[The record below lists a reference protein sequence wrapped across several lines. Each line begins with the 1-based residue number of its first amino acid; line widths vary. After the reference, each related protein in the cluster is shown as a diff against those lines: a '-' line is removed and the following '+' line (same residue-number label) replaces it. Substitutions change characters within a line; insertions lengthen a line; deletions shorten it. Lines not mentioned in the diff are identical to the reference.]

1 MDMWIKKPEFIFII
15 FAFIFGVI
23 FMFLTPPYKVPDE
36 SSHLLRACEVADGI
50 FYNKTP
56 AQNVDC
62 DKYIQK
68 QFSLIRPAEVYQV
81 TGYPPVLYAFSA
93 LGLNAGKL
101 WGGAVMF
108 YLGRIFNLLMWIA
121 LIAVAIRITPVF
133 KYQFL
138 FAALL
143 PMSVY
148 VGMSLS
154 ADAFNN
160 AFSFLFFAY
169 LFKLIYDKK
178 DLERQDYI
186 LLVLMS
192 LLSAF
197 TKGAIYPIFLFF
209 FLPIRKHKYLF
220 SILCLGLAFA
230 LMSWWAAIN
239 LPFYNPHASPELH
252 KYLLFHEPVDFMV
265 LYAKA
270 LGFNSVFYYIRGCI
284 GILGPLLDV
293 RFALP
298 VYVITT
304 MVFFSSFLVQP
315 EKKISNKQRMLAL
328 AVFFMFLTMLHCV
341 LYITWTPA
349 GTYKISGF
357 QGRYLISIL
366 PFIFLIFAQNKDYV
380 SEKFQKYYKIFLIIF
395 IFLLLLYASWIL
407 LKTYHMRWV
416 IHLLY

>member
-1 MDMWIKKPEFIFII
+1 MRIRKPEFIFII
-15 FAFIFGVI
+15 FAFIFGVV

-56 AQNVDC
+56 AQNVEC

-209 FLPIRKHKYLF
+209 FLPIKKYKYLF
-220 SILCLGLAFA
+220 SISCLGLAFA

-239 LPFYNPHASPELH
+239 LPFYNPQASPELH
-252 KYLLFHEPVDFMV
+252 RYLLLHNPFDFV
-265 LYAKA
+265 LLYIKA
-270 LGFNSVFYYIRGCI
+270 LIHNCIYYIRSCI
-284 GILGPLLDV
+284 GILGLLDV

-298 VYVITT
+298 VYIIT
-304 MVFFSSFLVQP
+304 MLVFFSSFFFLP
-315 EKKISNKQRMLAL
+315 EKKVSNPQRILSL
-328 AVFFMFLTMLHCV
+328 AVLFMFLTMLHCV

>member
-1 MDMWIKKPEFIFII
+1 MRIGKPEFIFII

-56 AQNVDC
+56 AQNVEC
-62 DKYIQK
+62 DKYIQR

-93 LGLNAGKL
+93 LGLNVGKL

-121 LIAVAIRITPVF
+121 LIAAAIRITPVF

-209 FLPIRKHKYLF
+209 FLPIKKHKYLF
-220 SILCLGLAFA
+220 SFLCLGAAFA
-230 LMSWWAAIN
+230 LMSWWASIN
-239 LPFYNPHASPELH
+239 LPFYNPQASPDIH
-252 KYLLFHEPVDFMV
+252 RYLLLHNPFDFIL
-265 LYAKA
+265 LYIKA
-270 LGFNSVFYYIRGCI
+270 LIHNCFYYIRGCI
-284 GILGPLLDV
+284 GILGLLDV
-293 RFALP
+293 RFALHI
-298 VYVITT
+298 YIITILA
-304 MVFFSSFLVQP
+304 FFSSFFFLP
-315 EKKISNKQRMLAL
+315 EKKVSNPQRILSL
-328 AVFFMFLTMLHCV
+328 AVLFMFLTMLHCV
-341 LYITWTPA
+341 LYITWTPV

-380 SEKFQKYYKIFLIIF
+380 SEKFQKYYKILLIIF

-407 LKTYHMRWV
+407 LKTYHTRWV
-416 IHLLY
+416 IPILYHFL

>member
-1 MDMWIKKPEFIFII
+1 MRIRKPEFIFII
-15 FAFIFGVI
+15 FAFIFGVV

-56 AQNVDC
+56 AQNVEC

-209 FLPIRKHKYLF
+209 FLPIKKYKYLF
-220 SILCLGLAFA
+220 SISCLGLAFA

-239 LPFYNPHASPELH
+239 LPFYNPQASPELH
-252 KYLLFHEPVDFMV
+252 RYLLLHNPFDFV
-265 LYAKA
+265 LLYIKA
-270 LGFNSVFYYIRGCI
+270 LIHNCFYYIRSCI
-284 GILGPLLDV
+284 GILGLLDV

-298 VYVITT
+298 VYIIT
-304 MVFFSSFLVQP
+304 MLVFFSSFFFLP
-315 EKKISNKQRMLAL
+315 EKKVSNPQRILSL
-328 AVFFMFLTMLHCV
+328 AVLFMFLTMLHCV

>member
-1 MDMWIKKPEFIFII
+1 MRIWKPEFIFII

-56 AQNVDC
+56 AQNVEC
-62 DKYIQK
+62 DKYIQR

-81 TGYPPVLYAFSA
+81 TGYPPVLYAFSS
-93 LGLNAGKL
+93 LGLNAGKF

-121 LIAVAIRITPVF
+121 LIAAAIRITPVF

-192 LLSAF
+192 VLSAF

-209 FLPIRKHKYLF
+209 FLPIKKHKYLF
-220 SILCLGLAFA
+220 SFLCLGAAFA
-230 LMSWWAAIN
+230 LMSWWASIN
-239 LPFYNPHASPELH
+239 LPFYNPQASPDIH
-252 KYLLFHEPVDFMV
+252 RYLLLHNPFDFIL
-265 LYAKA
+265 LYIKA
-270 LGFNSVFYYIRGCI
+270 LIHNCFYYIRGCI
-284 GILGPLLDV
+284 GILGLLDV
-293 RFALP
+293 RFALHI
-298 VYVITT
+298 YIITILA
-304 MVFFSSFLVQP
+304 FFSSFFFLP
-315 EKKISNKQRMLAL
+315 EKKVSNPQRILSL
-328 AVFFMFLTMLHCV
+328 AVLFMFLTMLHCV
-341 LYITWTPA
+341 LYITWTPV

-380 SEKFQKYYKIFLIIF
+380 SEKFQKYYKILLIIF

-407 LKTYHMRWV
+407 LKTYHTRWV
-416 IHLLY
+416 IPILYHFL

>member
-1 MDMWIKKPEFIFII
+1 MRIRKPEFIFII
-15 FAFIFGVI
+15 FAFIFGVV
-23 FMFLTPPYKVPDE
+23 FMFFTPPYKVPDE

-56 AQNVDC
+56 AQNVEC

-209 FLPIRKHKYLF
+209 FLPIKKHKYLF

-239 LPFYNPHASPELH
+239 LPFYNPQASPELH
-252 KYLLFHEPVDFMV
+252 RYLLLHNPFDFV
-265 LYAKA
+265 LLYIKA
-270 LGFNSVFYYIRGCI
+270 LIHNCFYYIRGCI
-284 GILGPLLDV
+284 GILGLLDV

-298 VYVITT
+298 VYIIT
-304 MVFFSSFLVQP
+304 MLVFFSSFFFLP
-315 EKKISNKQRMLAL
+315 EKKVSNPQRILSL
-328 AVFFMFLTMLHCV
+328 AVLFMFLTMLHCV

-380 SEKFQKYYKIFLIIF
+380 SEKFQKYYKLFLIIF

>member
-1 MDMWIKKPEFIFII
+1 MRISKPEFIFII
-15 FAFIFGVI
+15 FAFIFGVV

-56 AQNVDC
+56 AQNVEC

-209 FLPIRKHKYLF
+209 FLPIKKHKYLF

-239 LPFYNPHASPELH
+239 LPFYNPQASPELH
-252 KYLLFHEPVDFMV
+252 RYLLLHNPFDFV
-265 LYAKA
+265 LLYIKA
-270 LGFNSVFYYIRGCI
+270 LIHNCFYYIRGCI
-284 GILGPLLDV
+284 GILGLLDV

-298 VYVITT
+298 VYIIT
-304 MVFFSSFLVQP
+304 MLVFFFSFFFLP
-315 EKKISNKQRMLAL
+315 EKKVSNPQRILSL
-328 AVFFMFLTMLHCV
+328 AVLFMFLTMLHCV

>member
-1 MDMWIKKPEFIFII
+1 
-15 FAFIFGVI
+15 
-23 FMFLTPPYKVPDE
+23 MFLTPPYKVPDE

-56 AQNVDC
+56 AQNVEC

-209 FLPIRKHKYLF
+209 FLPIKKYKYLF
-220 SILCLGLAFA
+220 SISCLGLAFA

-239 LPFYNPHASPELH
+239 LPFYNPQASPELH
-252 KYLLFHEPVDFMV
+252 RYLLLHNPFDFV
-265 LYAKA
+265 LLYIKA
-270 LGFNSVFYYIRGCI
+270 LIHNCFYYIRSCI
-284 GILGPLLDV
+284 GILGLLDV

-298 VYVITT
+298 VYIIT
-304 MVFFSSFLVQP
+304 MLVFFSSFFFLP
-315 EKKISNKQRMLAL
+315 EKKVSNPQRILSL
-328 AVFFMFLTMLHCV
+328 AVLFMFLTMLHCV

>member
-1 MDMWIKKPEFIFII
+1 
-15 FAFIFGVI
+15 
-23 FMFLTPPYKVPDE
+23 MFLTPPYKVPDE

-56 AQNVDC
+56 AQNVEC
-62 DKYIQK
+62 DKYIQR

-81 TGYPPVLYAFSA
+81 TGYPPVLYAFSS
-93 LGLNAGKL
+93 LGLNAGKF

-121 LIAVAIRITPVF
+121 LIAAAIRITPVF

-192 LLSAF
+192 VLSAF

-209 FLPIRKHKYLF
+209 FLPIKKHKYLF
-220 SILCLGLAFA
+220 SFLCLGAAFA
-230 LMSWWAAIN
+230 LMSWWASIN
-239 LPFYNPHASPELH
+239 LPFYNPQASPDIH
-252 KYLLFHEPVDFMV
+252 RYLLLHNPFDFIL
-265 LYAKA
+265 LYIKA
-270 LGFNSVFYYIRGCI
+270 LIHNCFYYIRGCI
-284 GILGPLLDV
+284 GILGLLDV
-293 RFALP
+293 RFALHI
-298 VYVITT
+298 YIITILA
-304 MVFFSSFLVQP
+304 FFSSFFFLP
-315 EKKISNKQRMLAL
+315 EKKVSNPQRILSL
-328 AVFFMFLTMLHCV
+328 AVLFMFLTMLHCV
-341 LYITWTPA
+341 LYITWTPV

-380 SEKFQKYYKIFLIIF
+380 SEKFQKYYKILLIIF

-407 LKTYHMRWV
+407 LKTYHTRWV
-416 IHLLY
+416 IPILYHFL

>member
-1 MDMWIKKPEFIFII
+1 
-15 FAFIFGVI
+15 
-23 FMFLTPPYKVPDE
+23 MFLTPPYKVPDE
-36 SSHLLRACEVADGI
+36 SSHLLRACVVADGI

-56 AQNVDC
+56 AQNVEC

-209 FLPIRKHKYLF
+209 FLPIKKYKYLF
-220 SILCLGLAFA
+220 SISCLGLAFA

-239 LPFYNPHASPELH
+239 LPFYNPQASPELH
-252 KYLLFHEPVDFMV
+252 RYLLLHNPFDFV
-265 LYAKA
+265 LLYIKA
-270 LGFNSVFYYIRGCI
+270 LIHNCFYYIRSCI
-284 GILGPLLDV
+284 GILGLLDV

-298 VYVITT
+298 VYIIT
-304 MVFFSSFLVQP
+304 MLVFFSSFFFLP
-315 EKKISNKQRMLAL
+315 EKKVSNPQRILSL
-328 AVFFMFLTMLHCV
+328 AVLFMFLTMLHCV

>member
-68 QFSLIRPAEVYQV
+68 NLLLVRPAEVYQV
-81 TGYPPVLYAFSA
+81 TGYPPLLYAFSA
-93 LGLNAGKL
+93 LGLNVGKF
-101 WGGAVMF
+101 WGGAIMF

-169 LFKLIYDKK
+169 IFKLIFEKK
-178 DLERQDYI
+178 ELARRDYI
-186 LLVLMS
+186 LLVVMS

-209 FLPIRKHKYLF
+209 FLPIKKRKYKYLF
-220 SILCLGLAFA
+220 SISCLGIAFA
-230 LMSWWAAIN
+230 LMSCWAAIN
-239 LPFYNPHASPELH
+239 LPFYNPMASPDLH
-252 KYLLFHEPVDFMV
+252 RYLLLHEPGDFIM
-265 LYAKA
+265 LYLKS
-270 LGFNSVFYYIRGCI
+270 LGFNSVFYYLRGCI

-293 RFALP
+293 RFDIP

-304 MVFFSSFLVQP
+304 MVFFSSFLVLP

-349 GTYKISGF
+349 LTYKISGF
-357 QGRYLISIL
+357 QGRYLISVL
-366 PFIFLIFAQNKDYV
+366 PFIFLILAQNKNYV
-380 SEKFQKYYKIFLIIF
+380 SENFQKYYKIFLIIF

-407 LKTYHMRWV
+407 LKT
-416 IHLLY
+416 

>member
-1 MDMWIKKPEFIFII
+1 
-15 FAFIFGVI
+15 
-23 FMFLTPPYKVPDE
+23 MFLTPPYKVPDE

-56 AQNVDC
+56 AQNVEC

-209 FLPIRKHKYLF
+209 FLPIKKYKYLF
-220 SILCLGLAFA
+220 SISCLGLAFA

-239 LPFYNPHASPELH
+239 LPFYNPQASPELH
-252 KYLLFHEPVDFMV
+252 RYLLLHNPFDFV
-265 LYAKA
+265 LLYIKA
-270 LGFNSVFYYIRGCI
+270 LIHNCFYYII
-284 GILGPLLDV
+284 
-293 RFALP
+293 
-298 VYVITT
+298 
-304 MVFFSSFLVQP
+304 
-315 EKKISNKQRMLAL
+315 
-328 AVFFMFLTMLHCV
+328 
-341 LYITWTPA
+341 
-349 GTYKISGF
+349 
-357 QGRYLISIL
+357 
-366 PFIFLIFAQNKDYV
+366 
-380 SEKFQKYYKIFLIIF
+380 
-395 IFLLLLYASWIL
+395 
-407 LKTYHMRWV
+407 
-416 IHLLY
+416 

>member
-1 MDMWIKKPEFIFII
+1 
-15 FAFIFGVI
+15 
-23 FMFLTPPYKVPDE
+23 MFLTPPYKVPDE

-56 AQNVDC
+56 AQNVEC

-209 FLPIRKHKYLF
+209 FLPIKKYKYLF
-220 SILCLGLAFA
+220 SISFLGLAFA

-239 LPFYNPHASPELH
+239 LPFYNPQASPELH
-252 KYLLFHEPVDFMV
+252 RYLLLHNPFDFV
-265 LYAKA
+265 LLYIKA
-270 LGFNSVFYYIRGCI
+270 LIHNCFYYIRSCI
-284 GILGPLLDV
+284 GILGLLDV

-298 VYVITT
+298 VYIIT
-304 MVFFSSFLVQP
+304 MLVFFSSFFFLP
-315 EKKISNKQRMLAL
+315 EKKVSNPQRILSL
-328 AVFFMFLTMLHCV
+328 AVLFMFLTMLHCV

>member
-1 MDMWIKKPEFIFII
+1 MRIRKPEFIFII
-15 FAFIFGVI
+15 FAFIFGVV
-23 FMFLTPPYKVPDE
+23 FMFFTPPYKVPDE

-56 AQNVDC
+56 AQNVEC

-192 LLSAF
+192 LLRAF

-209 FLPIRKHKYLF
+209 FLPIKKHKYLF

-239 LPFYNPHASPELH
+239 LPFYNPQASPELH
-252 KYLLFHEPVDFMV
+252 RYLLLHNPFDFV
-265 LYAKA
+265 LLYIKA
-270 LGFNSVFYYIRGCI
+270 LIHNCFYYIRGCI
-284 GILGPLLDV
+284 GILGLLDV

-298 VYVITT
+298 VYIIT
-304 MVFFSSFLVQP
+304 MLVFFSSFFFLP
-315 EKKISNKQRMLAL
+315 EKKVSNPQRILSL
-328 AVFFMFLTMLHCV
+328 AVLFMFLTMLHCV

>member
-1 MDMWIKKPEFIFII
+1 
-15 FAFIFGVI
+15 
-23 FMFLTPPYKVPDE
+23 
-36 SSHLLRACEVADGI
+36 
-50 FYNKTP
+50 
-56 AQNVDC
+56 
-62 DKYIQK
+62 
-68 QFSLIRPAEVYQV
+68 
-81 TGYPPVLYAFSA
+81 
-93 LGLNAGKL
+93 
-101 WGGAVMF
+101 
-108 YLGRIFNLLMWIA
+108 
-121 LIAVAIRITPVF
+121 
-133 KYQFL
+133 
-138 FAALL
+138 
-143 PMSVY
+143 MSVY

-239 LPFYNPHASPELH
+239 LPFYNPQASPELH
-252 KYLLFHEPVDFMV
+252 RYLLLHNPFDFV
-265 LYAKA
+265 LLYIKA
-270 LGFNSVFYYIRGCI
+270 LIHNCFYYIRGCI
-284 GILGPLLDV
+284 GILGLLDV

-298 VYVITT
+298 VYIIT
-304 MVFFSSFLVQP
+304 MLVFFSSFFFLP
-315 EKKISNKQRMLAL
+315 EKKVSNKQRMLAL

>member
-1 MDMWIKKPEFIFII
+1 MRIWKPEFIFII

-56 AQNVDC
+56 AQNVEC
-62 DKYIQK
+62 DKYIQR

-93 LGLNAGKL
+93 LGLNAGKF

-121 LIAVAIRITPVF
+121 LIAAAIRITPVF

-209 FLPIRKHKYLF
+209 FLPIKKHKYLF
-220 SILCLGLAFA
+220 SFLCLGAAFA
-230 LMSWWAAIN
+230 LMSWWASIN
-239 LPFYNPHASPELH
+239 LPFYNPQASPDIH
-252 KYLLFHEPVDFMV
+252 RYLLLHNPFDFIL
-265 LYAKA
+265 LYIKA
-270 LGFNSVFYYIRGCI
+270 LIHNCFYYIRGCI
-284 GILGPLLDV
+284 GILGLLDV
-293 RFALP
+293 RFALHI
-298 VYVITT
+298 YIITILA
-304 MVFFSSFLVQP
+304 FFSSFFFLP
-315 EKKISNKQRMLAL
+315 EKKVSNPQRILSL
-328 AVFFMFLTMLHCV
+328 AVLFMFLTMLHCV
-341 LYITWTPA
+341 LYITWTPV

-380 SEKFQKYYKIFLIIF
+380 SEKFQKYYKILLIIF

-407 LKTYHMRWV
+407 LKTYHTRWV
-416 IHLLY
+416 IPILYHFL

>member
-1 MDMWIKKPEFIFII
+1 
-15 FAFIFGVI
+15 
-23 FMFLTPPYKVPDE
+23 MFLTPPYKVPDE

-56 AQNVDC
+56 AQNVEC
-62 DKYIQK
+62 DKYIQR

-93 LGLNAGKL
+93 LGLNVGKL

-121 LIAVAIRITPVF
+121 LIAAAIRITPVF

-209 FLPIRKHKYLF
+209 FLPIKKHKYLF
-220 SILCLGLAFA
+220 SFLCLGAAFA
-230 LMSWWAAIN
+230 LMSWWASIN
-239 LPFYNPHASPELH
+239 LPFYNPQASPDIH
-252 KYLLFHEPVDFMV
+252 RYLLLHNPFDFIL
-265 LYAKA
+265 LYIKA
-270 LGFNSVFYYIRGCI
+270 LIHNCFYYIRGCI
-284 GILGPLLDV
+284 GILGLLDV
-293 RFALP
+293 RFALHI
-298 VYVITT
+298 YIITILA
-304 MVFFSSFLVQP
+304 FFSSFFFLP
-315 EKKISNKQRMLAL
+315 EKKVSNPQRILSL
-328 AVFFMFLTMLHCV
+328 AVLFMFLTMLHCV
-341 LYITWTPA
+341 LYITWTPV

-380 SEKFQKYYKIFLIIF
+380 SEKFQKYYKILLIIF

-407 LKTYHMRWV
+407 LKTYHTRWV
-416 IHLLY
+416 IPILYHFL

>member
-1 MDMWIKKPEFIFII
+1 MRIGKPEFIFII

-56 AQNVDC
+56 AQNVEC
-62 DKYIQK
+62 DKYIQR
-68 QFSLIRPAEVYQV
+68 QFFLVRPAEVYQV
-81 TGYPPVLYAFSA
+81 TGYPPVLFTFSA
-93 LGLNAGKL
+93 LGLNAGKF

-108 YLGRIFNLLMWIA
+108 YLGRIFNLLMWIV
-121 LIAVAIRITPVF
+121 LIAAAIRITPVF

-192 LLSAF
+192 VLSAF

-209 FLPIRKHKYLF
+209 FLPIKKHKYLF
-220 SILCLGLAFA
+220 SFLCLGAAFA
-230 LMSWWAAIN
+230 LMSWWASIN
-239 LPFYNPHASPELH
+239 LPFYNPQASPDIH
-252 KYLLFHEPVDFMV
+252 RYLLLHNPFDFIL
-265 LYAKA
+265 LYIKA
-270 LGFNSVFYYIRGCI
+270 LIHNCFYYIRGCI
-284 GILGPLLDV
+284 GILGLLDV
-293 RFALP
+293 RFALHI
-298 VYVITT
+298 YIITILA
-304 MVFFSSFLVQP
+304 FFSSFFFLP
-315 EKKISNKQRMLAL
+315 EKKVSNPQRILSL
-328 AVFFMFLTMLHCV
+328 AVLFMFLTMLHCV
-341 LYITWTPA
+341 LYITWTPV

-380 SEKFQKYYKIFLIIF
+380 SEKFQKYYKILLIIF

-407 LKTYHMRWV
+407 LKTYHTRWV
-416 IHLLY
+416 IPILYHFL

>member
-1 MDMWIKKPEFIFII
+1 MRISKPEFIFII
-15 FAFIFGVI
+15 FAFIFGVV

-56 AQNVDC
+56 AQNVEC

-209 FLPIRKHKYLF
+209 FLPIKKHKYLF

-239 LPFYNPHASPELH
+239 LPFYNPQASPELH
-252 KYLLFHEPVDFMV
+252 RYLLLHNPFDFV
-265 LYAKA
+265 LLYIKA
-270 LGFNSVFYYIRGCI
+270 LIHNCFYYIRGCI
-284 GILGPLLDV
+284 GILGLLDV

-298 VYVITT
+298 VYIITAI
-304 MVFFSSFLVQP
+304 VFLSSFLLLP
-315 EKKISNKQRMLAL
+315 EKKVSNPQRILSL
-328 AVFFMFLTMLHCV
+328 AVLFMFLTMLHCV

-380 SEKFQKYYKIFLIIF
+380 SEKFQKYYKLFLIIF

>member
-1 MDMWIKKPEFIFII
+1 MRIRKPEFIFII
-15 FAFIFGVI
+15 FAFIFGVV

-56 AQNVDC
+56 AQNVEC

-93 LGLNAGKL
+93 FGLNAGKL

-108 YLGRIFNLLMWIA
+108 YLGRIFNLLMWIV

-143 PMSVY
+143 PMSIY

-209 FLPIRKHKYLF
+209 FLPIKKHKYLF

-239 LPFYNPHASPELH
+239 LPFYNPQASPELH
-252 KYLLFHEPVDFMV
+252 RYLLLHNPFDFV
-265 LYAKA
+265 LLYIKA
-270 LGFNSVFYYIRGCI
+270 LIHNCFYYIRGCI
-284 GILGPLLDV
+284 GILGLLDV

-298 VYVITT
+298 VYIIT
-304 MVFFSSFLVQP
+304 MLVFFSSFFFLP
-315 EKKISNKQRMLAL
+315 EKKVSNPQRILSL
-328 AVFFMFLTMLHCV
+328 AVLFMFLTMLHCV

>member
-1 MDMWIKKPEFIFII
+1 MRIRKPEFIFII
-15 FAFIFGVI
+15 FAFIFGVV

-56 AQNVDC
+56 AQNVEC

-209 FLPIRKHKYLF
+209 FLPIKKYKYLF
-220 SILCLGLAFA
+220 SISFLGLAFA

-239 LPFYNPHASPELH
+239 LPFYNPQASPELH
-252 KYLLFHEPVDFMV
+252 RYLLLHNPFDFV
-265 LYAKA
+265 LLYIKA
-270 LGFNSVFYYIRGCI
+270 LIHNCFYYIRSCI
-284 GILGPLLDV
+284 GILGLLDV

-298 VYVITT
+298 VYIIT
-304 MVFFSSFLVQP
+304 MLVFFSSFFFLP
-315 EKKISNKQRMLAL
+315 EKKVSNPQRILSL
-328 AVFFMFLTMLHCV
+328 AVLFMFLTMLHCV